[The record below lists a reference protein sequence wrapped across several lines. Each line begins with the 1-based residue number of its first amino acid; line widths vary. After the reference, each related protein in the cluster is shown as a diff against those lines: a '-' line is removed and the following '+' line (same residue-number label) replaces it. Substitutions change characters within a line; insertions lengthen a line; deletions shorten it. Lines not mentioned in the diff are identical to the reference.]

1 MTVPFSSG
9 DFRRITLRPPPP
21 LAGVRWRGARMLRRR
36 PGAVLVAAATVLS
49 LVVTAGVLLASRPDV
64 EAPAEEPRIVLA
76 PPVWT
81 SVPRPQ
87 PAFALETTAFADRA
101 ALEVRVHGEGGGRE
115 DIFSFSSPGQVHGFA
130 SLVAYRPGAEAG
142 PQQTFYLAFARRAAE
157 AGFALARSA
166 VPQPLPTK
174 FGPAEA
180 ADVVF
185 SDGQTQHACIAWR
198 LDADAA
204 ELRLS
209 GWTCAGPAQ
218 QIDRRAVACLVE
230 RLELAP
236 GNGDRGLRA
245 VFQAA
250 DRQRLSGC
258 PPAPVPPKPVAA
270 QRRPA

>member
-9 DFRRITLRPPPP
+9 DFRRITLRRPPP
-21 LAGVRWRGARMLRRR
+21 LAGVRWRGARLLRRR
-36 PGAVLVAAATVLS
+36 PGVVLVAAATVLS
-49 LVVTAGVLLASRPDV
+49 LMVTAGTLLASRP
-64 EAPAEEPRIVLA
+64 EETRPAEEPRVTLA

-87 PAFALETTAFADRA
+87 AAFALETTAFAERA
-101 ALEVRVHGEGGGRE
+101 TLEVRVHGEGGGRE
-115 DIFSFSSPGQVHGFA
+115 DIFSFGSPRMAHGFA
-130 SLVAYRPGAEAG
+130 SLVAYRPGAEAS
-142 PQQTFYLAFARRAAE
+142 QQQSFYLAFARRAAE

-185 SDGQTQHACIAWR
+185 SDGETQHTCIAWR

-209 GWTCAGPAQ
+209 GWTCAGPSQ
-218 QIDRRAVACLVE
+218 QVDRRAVACLVE
-230 RLELAP
+230 RLELSP
-236 GNGDRGLRA
+236 GNGDHGLRT
-245 VFQAA
+245 VFQTAE
-250 DRQRLSGC
+250 RQRLSGC
-258 PPAPVPPKPVAA
+258 PPAPAPPKPVAA